1 MLKEGTGFSRVIICC
16 GRVDLRKGI
25 PGLSAYVRLNYGLDA
40 AEKGTLFL
48 FCGNRTNCIKG
59 LLFEGDGMLLL
70 TKKLFA
76 GNRVQWPRTPDEARE
91 LTPEQFRRLMDGF
104 AIEGSIKEIY
114 TKQQDVGDGKVREQ
128 DSPPP
133 GRPHHPQAAK

>member
-70 TKKLFA
+70 TKKLSA
-76 GNRVQWPRTPDEARE
+76 GNRFQWPRTPDEARE

-114 TKQQDVGDGKVREQ
+114 TKQQDAGDGKVREQ
-128 DSPPP
+128 DLIP
-133 GRPHHPQAAK
+133 

>member
-76 GNRVQWPRTPDEARE
+76 IGIKNVSVHAYESTKKSLKAN
-91 LTPEQFRRLMDGF
+91 LIVK
-104 AIEGSIKEIY
+104 AIIFVNTISTYNVHE
-114 TKQQDVGDGKVREQ
+114 
-128 DSPPP
+128 
-133 GRPHHPQAAK
+133 

>member
-76 GNRVQWPRTPDEARE
+76 GNRFQWPRTPDEARE

-114 TKQQDVGDGKVREQ
+114 TKQQDAGDGKVREQ
-128 DSPPP
+128 DSSSS
-133 GRPHHPQAAK
+133 GWPHHPQAAK

>member
-76 GNRVQWPRTPDEARE
+76 GNRFQWPRTPDEARE

-114 TKQQDVGDGKVREQ
+114 AKQQDPGDGKAWKQ

-133 GRPHHPQAAK
+133 GRPHHPQAIK

>member
-1 MLKEGTGFSRVIICC
+1 
-16 GRVDLRKGI
+16 
-25 PGLSAYVRLNYGLDA
+25 
-40 AEKGTLFL
+40 
-48 FCGNRTNCIKG
+48 
-59 LLFEGDGMLLL
+59 MLLL

-76 GNRVQWPRTPDEARE
+76 GNRFQWPRTPDEARE

-114 TKQQDVGDGKVREQ
+114 TKQQDAGDGKVREQ

-133 GRPHHPQAAK
+133 GRPHQPQAIK